1 MPCWPPVSPG
11 FETRNL
17 RHLTRR
23 RAHSAPP
30 PDSPLSQLGTAPYL
44 RARSLPPPNSTSR
57 PVATPQARLSGLEE
71 VPQGSKSKKKG
82 RHEDFRIGNQSL
94 LISERAK
101 KARLAG
107 RSARRR
113 TR

>member
-1 MPCWPPVSPG
+1 MPWWPPVSPG

-17 RHLTRR
+17 RHLTRLR
-23 RAHSAPP
+23 DPSLPP
-30 PDSPLSQLGTAPYL
+30 AQLDFEPVRHRPPSSTSSPVGIR
-44 RARSLPPPNSTSR
+44 RARS
-57 PVATPQARLSGLEE
+57 SGLEE

-82 RHEDFRIGNQSL
+82 ACHEDFRIGNQSL

-107 RSARRR
+107 R
-113 TR
+113 